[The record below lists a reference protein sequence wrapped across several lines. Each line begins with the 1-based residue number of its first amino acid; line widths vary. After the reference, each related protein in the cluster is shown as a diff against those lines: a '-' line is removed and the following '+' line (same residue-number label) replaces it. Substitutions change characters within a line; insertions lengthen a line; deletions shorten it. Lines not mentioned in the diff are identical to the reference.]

1 MRLSKIGAI
10 RFILPINRVKMKSN
24 QIKEWIFN
32 TIIEKAWFDVNN
44 SDEPNACRTERYI
57 KNNAFIITVQLRNY
71 GDLYNIIDAQQRVD
85 QAFGR
90 YHASI
95 LRPQCFNNGKVT
107 RRNKK
112 LQPLAFIA
120 FDMEGSRQNSFRT
133 NTFYPHGHGAV
144 LFHEKTLAN
153 FQASHRR
160 FLTPDGGYKILN
172 PTADIS
178 LVDFKPVNSL
188 RDLDQ
193 FLSYSLKLESHL
205 RSSQTNYSPFNFY
218 PASSIYFPFWNR
230 FPDKEV
236 FLDQEGLSSIRQLIS
251 LPQTMIAPGKE
262 RLELASWVR
271 QNLSIFG
278 E

>member
-1 MRLSKIGAI
+1 MT
-10 RFILPINRVKMKSN
+10 SN

-32 TIIEKAWFDVNN
+32 TIIEKAWFDVKR
-44 SDEPNACRTERYI
+44 SDDPDTRRIRRYI
-57 KNNAFIITVQLRNY
+57 KNNAFIVTVQLRSY
-71 GDLYNIIDAQQRVD
+71 GDLQNIIDAQRRVD
-85 QAFGR
+85 KAFGC

-107 RRNKK
+107 RWNKK

-120 FDMEGSRQNSFRT
+120 FDMEGSRQNSFHT
-133 NTFYPHGHGAV
+133 TTFYPHGHGAV

-160 FLTPDGGYKILN
+160 FLTPDGGYKVLN

-193 FLSYSLKLESHL
+193 FLGYSLKLESHL
-205 RSSQTNYSPFNFY
+205 RSNQTNYAPFNFF

-230 FPDKEV
+230 FPHKDV
-236 FLDQEGLSSIRQLIS
+236 FAGQEGQSSIRPPIS
-251 LPQTMIAPGKE
+251 LPQSPGKE
-262 RLELASWVR
+262 GLELA
-271 QNLSIFG
+271 I
-278 E
+278 